1 MAIRS
6 AYCPVR
12 HETVQ
17 RVTDLEGRVV
27 RIICSEYDEPNAT
40 CRLKKT
46 AFQGG
51 RLAQLLDRAD
61 EGTLDRRTT
70 GCDLT

>member
-51 RLAQLLDRAD
+51 LLAQLLDRAD

-70 GCDLT
+70 GCDLA